1 MTLAVWRQMV
11 PCPKFGPQAG
21 DAVTRASTLALC
33 FMQTF
38 NVQGIAIMALARG
51 TQPRPEITVR
61 VFNYAEIPPEALAR
75 AEREVIRIFSTTG
88 IQAHWLNC
96 PLSPTTA
103 HNAAICPGSWLWT
116 DLLLRVI
123 PLATADRGNNAL
135 GFALP
140 SSEGGIVAVIFYDRV
155 EELTKAGVAGAGQI
169 LGYAVAHEIGHLL
182 LGSIIHSCTGI
193 MSSPWSREDVK
204 LARLL
209 FTRGQARMMR
219 GEVVRRMQLP
229 PRT

>member
-1 MTLAVWRQMV
+1 MQIFSL
-11 PCPKFGPQAG
+11 PGIP
-21 DAVTRASTLALC
+21 
-33 FMQTF
+33 FMPS
-38 NVQGIAIMALARG
+38 VRG
-51 TQPRPEITVR
+51 TPPTPAITVR
-61 VFNYAEIPPEALAR
+61 VFNYAGIPPEALAR
-75 AEREVIRIFSTTG
+75 AAGEVIRIFSTTG

-96 PLSPTTA
+96 PLSPGRA
-103 HNAAICPGSWLWT
+103 QNAAICPRSWLWT

-123 PLATADRGNNAL
+123 PLATADRSNNSL
-135 GFALP
+135 GFSLP

-193 MSSPWSREDVK
+193 MSSPWSREDLK

-209 FTRGQARMMR
+209 FTRQQARAMR
-219 GEVVRRMQLP
+219 GEVIRRMQLP

>member
-1 MTLAVWRQMV
+1 MTLAVWRQMA

-38 NVQGIAIMALARG
+38 NLPGIAVLASARG

-61 VFNYAEIPPEALAR
+61 VFNYAGIPPDAVAR
-75 AEREVIRIFSTTG
+75 AEREVTRIFSTTG
-88 IQAHWLNC
+88 IHAHWLNC
-96 PLSPTTA
+96 PLSPATPT
-103 HNAAICPGSWLWT
+103 NAAICPGSWLWT
-116 DLLLRVI
+116 DLLLRVV
-123 PLATADRGNNAL
+123 PLATADRSNDSL
-135 GFALP
+135 GFSLP
-140 SSEGGIVAVIFYDRV
+140 SSEGGIAAVIFYDRI
-155 EELTKAGVAGAGQI
+155 EELTRAGVAGAGQI
-169 LGYAVAHEIGHLL
+169 LGQAAAHEIGHLL
-182 LGSIIHSCTGI
+182 LGSIIHSSSGI

-209 FTRGQARMMR
+209 FTRQQARAMR
-219 GEVVRRMQLP
+219 GEVIRRMQLP

>member
-1 MTLAVWRQMV
+1 MV

-21 DAVTRASTLALC
+21 DAVTRVSTLALC

-38 NVQGIAIMALARG
+38 NVPEIAVMASARRN
-51 TQPRPEITVR
+51 QPRPEITVR
-61 VFNYAEIPPEALAR
+61 VFNYARVPPDAMAL

-96 PLSPTTA
+96 PLSPAGTVQ
-103 HNAAICPGSWLWT
+103 NAAICTGSWLWT

-123 PLATADRGNNAL
+123 PLATADRSNNSL
-135 GFALP
+135 GFSLP

-155 EELTKAGVAGAGQI
+155 EELTKAGVADAGQI

-209 FTRGQARMMR
+209 FTREQARMMR